1 MFNLASL
8 LGIQILILFLI
19 PSLKWLLSKISIL
32 KNEKPKFTLGA
43 FLSANIVF
51 TISYFIIFLI
61 SYFKGNDLIL
71 SKFEWFK
78 IGNLSFEI
86 GFNVSLLQILF
97 YFVIMVSVSI
107 FVIYYEHRFQLWQR
121 YLEVR
126 LPYLLVALIFF
137 IFSPN
142 IFQLLLSLL
151 VIESLLIEVTRS
163 RDLNNESDTNHSI
176 RHTLFTLILSNIFI
190 FTSSIL
196 LLSKIFTSS
205 IPLLSKTMSFDFQII
220 QAYLSAE
227 ESNLY
232 TSNYYS
238 VIAILFF
245 IGIIAKTSLFPF
257 HSWKNKVCA
266 SESHANFIF
275 LIIYFPLTLFAVLST
290 PLIFIIKVI
299 PSFITWYTIVIS
311 LIPALF
317 IQFIQ
322 EEKELLRFESS
333 VYIGLTFFAAG
344 IGSLNSAFHM
354 LLVYPI
360 VFGIMIIFSS
370 LNNEKPSQVERTTR
384 IKFLETLRISNWF
397 IAFIVIIGVAPFN
410 SIILAVSQSLETT
423 KVAFPP
429 GLFAIGLLLLSLLF
443 SSNVHKTRSKLKSL
457 KRIDGHLDV
466 VVVSILST
474 LLILLA
480 LIFPIFNLLPL
491 YSIEVEVVPHILATV
506 ISLVIL
512 FLIILVMHVII
523 PKKFTQLTS
532 RMTKLSLSVI
542 NFIRKVYYFDFMFRF
557 FKWFYEKSV
566 IPFFLWVNTNIVEGF
581 IIGFLYMY
589 ISVFLSNLVT
599 TIEIFLIKSLFPV
612 VKRFFIKFSV
622 FLRRFEKTTI
632 KNQILV
638 IFSFLALMICIFL
651 IILYVGE

>member
-1 MFNLASL
+1 MKQMFNLASL

-19 PSLKWLLSKISIL
+19 PSIKWLLSKISIL

-43 FLSANIVF
+43 FLSANVIF
-51 TISYFIIFLI
+51 TISYSIIFLVG
-61 SYFKGNDLIL
+61 YFKDNDLVP

-78 IGNLSFEI
+78 IGNFSFEI

-97 YFVIMVSVSI
+97 YFVVMVSVSI
-107 FVIYYEHRFQLWQR
+107 FVIYYEYRFQLWQR

-163 RDLNNESDTNHSI
+163 RDLNNESDTNHGI

-196 LLSKIFTSS
+196 LLSK
-205 IPLLSKTMSFDFQII
+205 TMSFDFQII

-227 ESNLY
+227 SNLY
-232 TSNYYS
+232 TSDYYK

-257 HSWKNKVCA
+257 HSWKNKVCE

-344 IGSLNSAFHM
+344 IGSISSAFHM

-370 LNNEKPSQVERTTR
+370 LNNEKLSQVEETTN
-384 IKFLETLRISNWF
+384 IKFLEILRMSNWF
-397 IAFIVIIGVAPFN
+397 LAFIVIIGVAPLN
-410 SIILAVSQSLETT
+410 SIILAVSHSLETT
-423 KVAFPP
+423 EVAFPP

-457 KRIDGHLDV
+457 KRIDGYLDV
-466 VVVSILST
+466 VVVSTLST
-474 LLILLA
+474 LLILLT

-491 YSIEVEVVPHILATV
+491 YSVEVEAGTYILATV

-532 RMTKLSLSVI
+532 RMTKLSFSVI
-542 NFIRKVYYFDFMFRF
+542 NFMRKVYYFDFMFRF

-566 IPFFLWVNTNIVEGF
+566 IPVFLWVNMNIVEGF

-599 TIEIFLIKSLFPV
+599 TIEVFLTKSLFPK

>member
-1 MFNLASL
+1 MFNFASL

-19 PSLKWLLSKISIL
+19 PSIKWLLSRISIL

-43 FLSANIVF
+43 FLSANVIF
-51 TISYFIIFLI
+51 TISYSIIFLV
-61 SYFKGNDLIL
+61 SYFKGNDPIP

-78 IGNLSFEI
+78 IGNFSFEI

-97 YFVIMVSVSI
+97 YFVIMISVSI
-107 FVIYYEHRFQLWQR
+107 FVIYYEYRFQLWQR

-163 RDLNNESDTNHSI
+163 RDLSNESDTNHGV
-176 RHTLFTLILSNIFI
+176 RQTLFTLILSNIFI

-196 LLSKIFTSS
+196 LLSK
-205 IPLLSKTMSFDFQII
+205 TMSFDFQII
-220 QAYLSAE
+220 QTYLSA

-232 TSNYYS
+232 TPDYS

-257 HSWKNKVCA
+257 HSWKNKVCE

-275 LIIYFPLTLFAVLST
+275 LTIYFPLTLFAVLST

-344 IGSLNSAFHM
+344 IGSISSAFHM

-370 LNNEKPSQVERTTR
+370 LNNEKPSQEEGTTK
-384 IKFLETLRISNWF
+384 IKFLRFLRISNWF
-397 IAFIVIIGVAPFN
+397 LAFIVIIGVAPLN
-410 SIILAVSQSLETT
+410 SIILAVSHSLETT

-457 KRIDGHLDV
+457 KKIDGYLDV
-466 VVVSILST
+466 VVLSTLST
-474 LLILLA
+474 LLLLLT

-491 YSIEVEVVPHILATV
+491 YSIEVEAGTYILATV

-532 RMTKLSLSVI
+532 RMTKLSFSVI

-566 IPFFLWVNTNIVEGF
+566 IPVFLWVNTNIVEGF

-599 TIEIFLIKSLFPV
+599 TIEIFLIKSLFPK
-612 VKRFFIKFSV
+612 VKRFFIKFSI
-622 FLRRFEKTTI
+622 FLLRFEKTTI